1 MLICFFNWI
10 WDCKN
15 NFRIF
20 REPDVQIGY
29 FLNIF
34 SMGTILSFIMIIAG
48 IFMLNNLKR
57 KNEI

>member
-1 MLICFFNWI
+1 MEDKKKEISEF
-10 WDCKN
+10 
-15 NFRIF
+15 F

-29 FLNIF
+29 FLNTF

-48 IFMLNNLKR
+48 VFMLNNLKR